1 MSVRSARLLRMT
13 MSALTPPSI
22 TSQSRPRILVV
33 DDEPEMVTVIEQ
45 ALTRRGYDVTQ
56 QLSADGAW
64 ELLAR
69 EDFDVVVTD
78 INMKGMNGVE
88 LTERS
93 AQNRHD
99 VPVIVIT
106 AFGSVE
112 TATAVL
118 RAGAYDFITKPFEID
133 QLVVAVE
140 RALQNRRLREEIK
153 RLRDEVGRARP
164 TSELMGESSAM
175 QKVHETIARVAD
187 TDATILI
194 TGESGTGKE
203 LVARALHKRSKR
215 ADGPFIA
222 INSAAMPEQ
231 LLESELFGHVA
242 GAFTD
247 AKATKRGLFLEA
259 SGGTLF
265 LDEIG
270 EMPPGMQAKLL
281 RALEERSVRA
291 VGASKETPFDARI
304 VAATNRDLESLV
316 EAGRFREDLY
326 YRINVVHL
334 QLPPLRA
341 RGGDVLALAQS
352 FVTRYAEP
360 MGKKVHG
367 FSSVVGER
375 LLAYA
380 WPGNVR
386 ELQNC
391 IERALALARFDEIT
405 VEDLPPKVRD
415 YKPSFVVVATE
426 DPTDLVTM
434 EEVERRYIGRVM
446 EAVGQ
451 NKTQAAK
458 VLGFDRT
465 TLYRKLERYKLG
477 SAAAA
482 AAAAS
487 TSPKD

>member
-1 MSVRSARLLRMT
+1 MT
-13 MSALTPPSI
+13 VAALASPS
-22 TSQSRPRILVV
+22 TTEKRQRILVV
-33 DDEPEMVTVIEQ
+33 DDEPEMATVIEQ
-45 ALTRRGYDVTQ
+45 ALTRRGYEVTQ
-56 QLSADGAW
+56 LQSADAAW
-64 ELLAR
+64 ELLER

-106 AFGSVE
+106 AFGSLE

-118 RAGAYDFITKPFEID
+118 RAGAYDFITKPFDID
-133 QLVVAVE
+133 QLVVGVE
-140 RALQNRRLREEIK
+140 RAIQNRRLRDEVK
-153 RLRDEVGRARP
+153 RLRAEVVRSKP
-164 TSELMGESSAM
+164 TSELMGDSSAM
-175 QKVHETIARVAD
+175 QKVHETVARVAE
-187 TDATILI
+187 TDATVLI

-215 ADGPFIA
+215 GEGPFIA
-222 INSAAMPEQ
+222 INCAAMPES
-231 LLESELFGHVA
+231 LLESELFGHVR
-242 GAFTD
+242 GAFSD
-247 AKATKRGLFLEA
+247 AKGAKKGLFVDA

-270 EMPPGMQAKLL
+270 EMPAGMQAKLL
-281 RALEERSVRA
+281 RSLEERTVRA
-291 VGASKETPFDARI
+291 VGASAETPFDARLL
-304 VAATNRDLESLV
+304 AATNRDLESLV

-334 QLPPLRA
+334 ALPPLRA
-341 RGGDVLALAQS
+341 RGGDVLTLAQQ
-352 FVTRYAEP
+352 FIARYAEP
-360 MGKKVHG
+360 MGKKVRG
-367 FSSVVGER
+367 FSSAVGER

-391 IERALALARFDEIT
+391 IERALALARFDEVT

-477 SAAAA
+477 GATPTA
-482 AAAAS
+482 
-487 TSPKD
+487 KQD

>member
-1 MSVRSARLLRMT
+1 MSSVASLA
-13 MSALTPPSI
+13 SPS
-22 TSQSRPRILVV
+22 TTDKRQRILVV
-33 DDEPEMVTVIEQ
+33 DDEPEMATVIEQ
-45 ALTRRGYDVTQ
+45 ALTRRGYEVTQ
-56 QLSADGAW
+56 LQSADAAW
-64 ELLAR
+64 ELLER

-93 AQNRHD
+93 ARNRHD

-106 AFGSVE
+106 AFGSLE

-133 QLVVAVE
+133 QLVVGVE
-140 RALQNRRLREEIK
+140 RAIKNRRLRQEVK
-153 RLRDEVGRARP
+153 RLRAEVGRSKP
-164 TSELMGESSAM
+164 TSELMGDSSAM
-175 QKVHETIARVAD
+175 QKVHETIARVAE

-215 ADGPFIA
+215 GEGPFIA
-222 INSAAMPEQ
+222 INCAAMPES
-231 LLESELFGHVA
+231 LLESELFGHVR

-247 AKATKRGLFLEA
+247 AKGAKKGLFLDA

-270 EMPPGMQAKLL
+270 EMPQGMQAKLL
-281 RALEERSVRA
+281 RALEERTVRA
-291 VGASKETPFDARI
+291 VGASTETPFDARI
-304 VAATNRDLESLV
+304 IAATNRDLESLV

-334 QLPPLRA
+334 ALPPLRA
-341 RGGDVLALAQS
+341 RGGDVLALAQQ
-352 FVTRYAEP
+352 FITRYAEP
-360 MGKKVHG
+360 MGKKVRG
-367 FSSVVGER
+367 FSSAVGER

-391 IERALALARFDEIT
+391 VERALALARFDEVT

-434 EEVERRYIGRVM
+434 EEVERRYIDRVM

-477 SAAAA
+477 GA
-482 AAAAS
+482 
-487 TSPKD
+487 TPTGKQD

>member
-1 MSVRSARLLRMT
+1 MSVSPLA
-13 MSALTPPSI
+13 APS
-22 TSQSRPRILVV
+22 TTEKRQRILVV
-33 DDEPEMVTVIEQ
+33 DDEPEMATVIEQ
-45 ALTRRGYDVTQ
+45 ALTRRGYEVSQ
-56 QLSADGAW
+56 QHSADAAW
-64 ELLAR
+64 ELLER
-69 EDFDVVVTD
+69 EDFDVVITD
-78 INMKGMNGVE
+78 INMRGMNGVE

-106 AFGSVE
+106 AFGSLE

-133 QLVVAVE
+133 QLVVGVE
-140 RALQNRRLREEIK
+140 RAIQNRRLRQEVK
-153 RLRDEVGRARP
+153 RLRDEVGRSKP
-164 TSELMGESSAM
+164 TSELMGDSSAM
-175 QKVHETIARVAD
+175 QKVHETIARVAE
-187 TDATILI
+187 TDATVLV

-215 ADGPFIA
+215 KDGPFIA
-222 INSAAMPEQ
+222 INCAAMPEA
-231 LLESELFGHVA
+231 LLESELFGHSK
-242 GAFTD
+242 GAYTD
-247 AKATKRGLFLEA
+247 AKAAKKGLFVDA
-259 SGGTLF
+259 STGTLF

-270 EMPPGMQAKLL
+270 EMPPGMQVKLL

-291 VGASKETPFDARI
+291 VGATTETPFDARI
-304 VAATNRDLESLV
+304 LAATNRDLESLV

-334 QLPPLRA
+334 ALPPLRA
-341 RGGDVLALAQS
+341 RGGDVLALAQQ
-352 FVTRYAEP
+352 FITRYAEP
-360 MGKKVHG
+360 MGKKVRG
-367 FSSVVGER
+367 FSSAVGER
-375 LLAYA
+375 LLGYA

-391 IERALALARFDEIT
+391 IERALALARFDEVT

-426 DPTDLVTM
+426 DPSDLVTM

-477 SAAAA
+477 GTSPV
-482 AAAAS
+482 
-487 TSPKD
+487 SPKD

>member
-1 MSVRSARLLRMT
+1 MSSVASLA
-13 MSALTPPSI
+13 SPS
-22 TSQSRPRILVV
+22 TTDKRQRILVV
-33 DDEPEMVTVIEQ
+33 DDEPEMATVIEQ

-56 QLSADGAW
+56 LQSADAAW
-64 ELLAR
+64 ELLER

-93 AQNRHD
+93 ARNRHD

-106 AFGSVE
+106 AFGSLE

-133 QLVVAVE
+133 QLVVGVE
-140 RALQNRRLREEIK
+140 RAIQNRRLREEVK
-153 RLRDEVGRARP
+153 RLRAEVGRSKP
-164 TSELMGESSAM
+164 TSELMGDSSAM
-175 QKVHETIARVAD
+175 QKVHETIARVAE

-194 TGESGTGKE
+194 TGESG
-203 LVARALHKRSKR
+203 ARALHKRSKR
-215 ADGPFIA
+215 GEGAFIA
-222 INSAAMPEQ
+222 INCAAMPES
-231 LLESELFGHVA
+231 LLESELFGHVR

-247 AKATKRGLFLEA
+247 AKGAKKGLFLDA

-270 EMPPGMQAKLL
+270 EMPQGMQAKLL
-281 RALEERSVRA
+281 RALEERTVRA
-291 VGASKETPFDARI
+291 VGASTETPFDARI
-304 VAATNRDLESLV
+304 IAATNRDLESLV

-334 QLPPLRA
+334 ALPPLRA
-341 RGGDVLALAQS
+341 RGGDVLALAQQ
-352 FVTRYAEP
+352 FITRYAEP
-360 MGKKVHG
+360 MGKKVRG
-367 FSSVVGER
+367 FSSAVGER

-391 IERALALARFDEIT
+391 VERALALARFDEVT

-434 EEVERRYIGRVM
+434 EEVERRYIDRVM

-477 SAAAA
+477 GAAP
-482 AAAAS
+482 
-487 TSPKD
+487 TGKQD